1 MSTPISGNNVL
12 GLLSVPNS
20 QDPSVSQ
27 GQSQSSQVG
36 ATPDASL
43 SLSSMQVVASRAEV
57 NVGLLA
63 QEFAQAANGATTVDP
78 STGMSEVSAT
88 ARTQLSSTLN
98 TLLVQS
104 GFSQSQADAATKS
117 FADELSQGGAVD
129 LNASF
134 DESTTVASSMSTSY
148 GTGYGSRTMSISTVA
163 VNERSGSVAIDF
175 DPSSGKLSISL
186 AQGQVQTVTSTTEIL
201 RPAAAVPSTS
211 GGGLPASGDQ
221 AGDSND
227 AKKQQNSAGSLDGSS
242 GANSLLSELIAGLGQ
257 PKLHGSQEALELL
270 KGVTKGAQA
279 GNANATTGAGDATSA
294 ATTNTTGTTSP
305 SADAPVSVTIGFTQA
320 LSISLL
326 DLNGHGT
333 TLFKRPDGDTAAM
346 SFEPTH
352 IEA

>member
-1 MSTPISGNNVL
+1 MSTPISGNNIL

-20 QDPSVSQ
+20 QGTSVSQ
-27 GQSQSSQVG
+27 GQTTSNQVG

-63 QEFAQAANGATTVDP
+63 QEFAQAANSATTVDP
-78 STGMSEVSAT
+78 STGLSEVSAT

-117 FADELSQGGAVD
+117 FADELAQGGTVD
-129 LNASF
+129 LDASF

-148 GTGYGSRTMSISTVA
+148 GTDYGSRTMSISTVA
-163 VNERSGSVAIDF
+163 VNERSGSVAIEF
-175 DPSSGKLSISL
+175 DPTSGKLSISL
-186 AQGQVQTVTSTTEIL
+186 AEGQVQSVTSTTEIL
-201 RPAAAVPSTS
+201 RPAAALPSILPTS
-211 GGGLPASGDQ
+211 AGGLSAGGDQ
-221 AGDSND
+221 GGDSTD
-227 AKKQQNSAGSLDGSS
+227 AKKKQNSAGSLDGSS
-242 GANSLLSELIAGLGQ
+242 DANSLLSGLIARLGQ
-257 PKLHGSQEALELL
+257 PTLHGSQEALQLL
-270 KGVTKGAQA
+270 KGVTKGVQP
-279 GNANATTGAGDATSA
+279 GNANATTSAGDASSA
-294 ATTNTTGTTSP
+294 GTTSTRSP
-305 SADAPVSVTIGFTQA
+305 SVDAPVSVTIGFTQA

>member
-1 MSTPISGNNVL
+1 MSTPISGNNIL

-20 QDPSVSQ
+20 QGTSVSQ
-27 GQSQSSQVG
+27 GQTTSNQVG

-63 QEFAQAANGATTVDP
+63 QEFAQAANSATTVDP
-78 STGMSEVSAT
+78 STGLSEVSAT

-104 GFSQSQADAATKS
+104 GFSQSQADAAT
-117 FADELSQGGAVD
+117 
-129 LNASF
+129 
-134 DESTTVASSMSTSY
+134 VASSMSTSY
-148 GTGYGSRTMSISTVA
+148 GTDYGSRTMSISTVA
-163 VNERSGSVAIDF
+163 VNERSGSVAIEF
-175 DPSSGKLSISL
+175 DPTSGKLSISL
-186 AQGQVQTVTSTTEIL
+186 AEGQVQSVTSTTEIL
-201 RPAAAVPSTS
+201 RPAAALPSILPTS
-211 GGGLPASGDQ
+211 AGGLSAGGDQ
-221 AGDSND
+221 GGDSTD
-227 AKKQQNSAGSLDGSS
+227 AKKKQNSAGSLDGSS
-242 GANSLLSELIAGLGQ
+242 DANSLLSGLIARLGQ
-257 PKLHGSQEALELL
+257 PTLHGSQEALQLL
-270 KGVTKGAQA
+270 KGVTKGVQP
-279 GNANATTGAGDATSA
+279 GNANATTSAGDASSA
-294 ATTNTTGTTSP
+294 GTTSTRSP
-305 SADAPVSVTIGFTQA
+305 SVDAPVSVTIGFTQA